1 MCGTKR
7 HTKTEIR
14 SKMSELIC
22 GRIAAGENYNLTR
35 DTKSGDAFE
44 VLGKKMLAYLPE
56 KRDAVE
62 QISKSFEFREPFLVK
77 NDRVQLLSDVVRGN
91 AKRILK

>member
-1 MCGTKR
+1 
-7 HTKTEIR
+7 
-14 SKMSELIC
+14 MSELIC

>member
-1 MCGTKR
+1 MLGKCRKQKIFSQVWYKWCIDLQDYISQLR
-7 HTKTEIR
+7 
-14 SKMSELIC
+14 
-22 GRIAAGENYNLTR
+22 A
-35 DTKSGDAFE
+35 KSGDAFE